1 MKIFQQCNARNW
13 RFNRS
18 RLHDRLSPNEREG
31 AKQQQKLLPSSSFPA
46 CRTRSRLDERDKGKS
61 FIGCSFDATFC
72 KNVIGIKWRIIRF
85 LSVKEEHRE
94 RWLVGFSSLSLSSF
108 SPSHV
113 RVHDWIYNFWDGK
126 LRTEGI
132 AESITA
138 GRRFIAASQFG
149 VLLANRR
156 LQIDA
161 LWAQC
166 R

>member
-85 LSVKEEHRE
+85 LSVKEKHRE
-94 RWLVGFSSLSLSSF
+94 RWLVGFSSLSLSLLFPLPTFESMIEF
-108 SPSHV
+108 IIFEMENCAR
-113 RVHDWIYNFWDGK
+113 RV
-126 LRTEGI
+126 
-132 AESITA
+132 S
-138 GRRFIAASQFG
+138 RRVSRPG
-149 VLLANRR
+149 VDSSRPRNLA
-156 LQIDA
+156 
-161 LWAQC
+161 C
-166 R
+166 C

>member
-18 RLHDRLSPNEREG
+18 RLHHRLSPNEREG
-31 AKQQQKLLPSSSFPA
+31 AKQQQKLLPSSSFPV

-72 KNVIGIKWRIIRF
+72 KNVIGIKRGGSFDSFRWKRSTESDGWLAF
-85 LSVKEEHRE
+85 L
-94 RWLVGFSSLSLSSF
+94 LSLSSF